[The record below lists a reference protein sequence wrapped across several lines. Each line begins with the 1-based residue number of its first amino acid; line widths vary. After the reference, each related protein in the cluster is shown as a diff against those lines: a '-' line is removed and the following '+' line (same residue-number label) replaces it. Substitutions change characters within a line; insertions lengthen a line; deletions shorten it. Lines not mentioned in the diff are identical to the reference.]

1 VKLMS
6 IVLIILVFIGVI
18 LWLLSKRG
26 PDLAVEY
33 KQQLDFETRS
43 DKSRP
48 QPVITEE
55 SIAGLP
61 PPVQRYL
68 RMNGSIGKPRV
79 ASIHLSF
86 DAEMFQKPG
95 QSGMTGPAE
104 QYDRFDPPKRL
115 FFMKTRMYGLH
126 VNVLHD
132 YHNSGVSM
140 RVRIASLF
148 NAVNIRGK
156 ELAKTETVTLL
167 NDLCLFAPSWLT
179 DRRLIWHPID
189 DQKAKVAFETGPYK
203 VTATLYF
210 NSDGELVNF
219 VSEDRGALQGDGSLR
234 ILRWSTPMRKY
245 KEFAGRK
252 FATEGEAIWHYPE
265 GDFTYA
271 KITFTNVQSR

>member
-1 VKLMS
+1 VKLTGT
-6 IVLIILVFIGVI
+6 ILTILVLIGVI
-18 LWLLSKRG
+18 AWLLSKRG
-26 PDLAVEY
+26 PDLAAEY
-33 KQQLDFETRS
+33 RQQLDFETASDRS
-43 DKSRP
+43 RT

-55 SIAGLP
+55 SIANLP
-61 PPVQRYL
+61 APVQRYM

-86 DAEMFQKPG
+86 DAEMFQRAG

-115 FFMKTRMYGLH
+115 FFMPTRMYSLP

-132 YHNSGVSM
+132 YQDVSASM

-148 NAVNIRGK
+148 NVVNISGK
-156 ELAKTETVTLL
+156 DLARTETVTLL

-179 DRRLIWHPID
+179 DKRLTWHPID
-189 DQKAKVAFETGPYK
+189 DEKADVTFENGPYE
-203 VTATLYF
+203 VRATLYF
-210 NSDGELVNF
+210 NVNGELVNF
-219 VSEDRGALQGDGSLR
+219 ISQDRGALQKDGSLS
-234 ILRWSTPMRKY
+234 ILRWSTPMRNY

-265 GDFTYA
+265 GDFTYG
-271 KITFTNVQSR
+271 KMTLTGVQSH